1 MRIFLINL
9 ILDFRKVSVL
19 LVLINSI
26 TSNGRPT
33 DMERFF
39 NEIQVQLDLTENECV
54 IKWVNNNNVIYIFGS
69 KNIMEFKLKI
79 KQKVSQVSPFDGTL

>member
-1 MRIFLINL
+1 VRIFLINL